1 MLAVVVGVA
10 SERRWPERTSN
21 VAHRTLVLVVYTVL
35 PVVIFFNLAR
45 ASFTQDEE
53 FGLGLVYVAIAVT
66 AVFAIYGSKKLGVS
80 PRARGSI
87 LTSSVMGNTGY
98 LGLPLTAA
106 LLGFSRIPEAVLY
119 DTVVTTPLLFLGA
132 FGVGAVFGDTAGETA
147 GQRVKAFFT
156 RNPPLYAAIAGL
168 LAPAS
173 LAPDIAVDISR
184 VLIVALLPI
193 GFFAVGAALAEEQ
206 IETAGRARDPDSTP
220 RSIGLILISKL
231 IVMPLVLWAISL
243 PLLDLPDTYLLLAAM
258 PCGINA
264 LIVAHLYGLDHR
276 LTAKAVT
283 WTTGIVL
290 VVALAALAII

>member
-21 VAHRTLVLVVYTVL
+21 IAHRTLVLVVYTVL
-35 PVVIFFNLAR
+35 PIVIFFNLAR
-45 ASFTQDEE
+45 ASFTRNEE

-80 PRARGSI
+80 PPARGSI

-106 LLGFSRIPEAVLY
+106 LLGFSQIPEAVLY

-132 FGVGAVFGDTAGETA
+132 FGVGAIFGDTAGETV
-147 GQRVKAFFT
+147 GDRVKAFFT

-206 IETAGRARDPDSTP
+206 SEGSAESDPDTTTA
-220 RSIGLILISKL
+220 SIGLILVSKL

-283 WTTGIVL
+283 WATAIVL
-290 VVALAALAII
+290 VIALAALAII

>member
-1 MLAVVVGVA
+1 VLAVVVGVA

-21 VAHRTLVLVVYTVL
+21 IAHRTLVVVVYTVL
-35 PVVIFFNLAR
+35 PIVIFFNLAR
-45 ASFTQDEE
+45 ASFTRNEE

-66 AVFAIYGSKKLGVS
+66 AALAIYGSKKLGVS
-80 PRARGSI
+80 PPARGSI

-106 LLGFSRIPEAVLY
+106 LLGFSQIPEAVLY

-147 GQRVKAFFT
+147 GDRVKAFFT
-156 RNPPLYAAIAGL
+156 RNPPLYAAIAGI

-206 IETAGRARDPDSTP
+206 AESSGEADPDATAA
-220 RSIGLILISKL
+220 SIGLILVLKL

-283 WTTGIVL
+283 WATGIVL

>member
-1 MLAVVVGVA
+1 VLAVAVGVA
-10 SERRWPERTSN
+10 SERRWPERTSRI
-21 VAHRTLVLVVYTVL
+21 AHRTLVLVVYTAL

-45 ASFTQDEE
+45 ASFTRDEE
-53 FGLGLVYVAIAVT
+53 LGLGLVYVAVAITGAV
-66 AVFAIYGSKKLGVS
+66 AVVASRRLGVS
-80 PRARGSI
+80 RAARGSI

-106 LLGFSRIPEAVLY
+106 LLGFDKIPEAVLY

-132 FGVGAVFGDTAGETA
+132 FGVGAIFGDTAGETA
-147 GQRVKAFFT
+147 RERVTAFFT
-156 RNPPLYAAIAGL
+156 RNPPLYAAIAGF

-193 GFFAVGAALAEEQ
+193 GFFAVGAALAEES
-206 IETAGRARDPDSTP
+206 IDAGGEADPDSTTAA
-220 RSIGLILISKL
+220 IGLIMVSKL
-231 IVMPLVLWAISL
+231 IVMPLVLWAISI

-276 LTAKAVT
+276 LTAKAVA
-283 WTTGIVL
+283 WATGAVL
-290 VVALAALAII
+290 VVALIALALV

>member
-1 MLAVVVGVA
+1 MLAVAVGVA
-10 SERRWPERTSN
+10 AERRWPARTSEI
-21 VAHRTLVLVVYTVL
+21 ARRTLVVTVYTVL

-45 ASFTQDEE
+45 ASFTRDEE
-53 FGLGLVYVAIAVT
+53 LGLGLVYVAIAVT
-66 AVFAIYGSKKLGVS
+66 GAIAVFASKRLKVS
-80 PRARGSI
+80 RPARGSI

-106 LLGFSRIPEAVLY
+106 LLGFDQIPAAVLY

-132 FGVGAVFGDTAGETA
+132 FAVGAFYGDTAGETA
-147 GQRVKAFFT
+147 ADRIKAFFF

-168 LAPAS
+168 LAPGW
-173 LAPDIAVDISR
+173 LAPDLAVDISR

-206 IETAGRARDPDSTP
+206 LETAGSDDPDTTP
-220 RSIGLILISKL
+220 ASIGLILVSKL

-283 WTTGIVL
+283 WTTGLVL

>member
-1 MLAVVVGVA
+1 VLAVAVGVA
-10 SERRWPERTSN
+10 SERRWPERTSKI
-21 VAHRTLVLVVYTVL
+21 AHRTLVLTVYTVL

-45 ASFTQDEE
+45 ASFTSDEE
-53 FGLGLVYVAIAVT
+53 LGLGLVYVAVALTGALAVI
-66 AVFAIYGSKKLGVS
+66 VSKRLKVS
-80 PRARGSI
+80 RAARGSI

-106 LLGFSRIPEAVLY
+106 LLGFDQIPAAVLY

-132 FGVGAVFGDTAGETA
+132 FGVGAIFGDTAGETA
-147 GQRVKAFFT
+147 TERIKAFFL

-168 LAPAS
+168 LAPGW
-173 LAPDIAVDISR
+173 LAPDLAVDISR

-193 GFFAVGAALAEEQ
+193 GFFAVGAALAEESADA
-206 IETAGRARDPDSTP
+206 AGKIDPDSTP
-220 RSIGLILISKL
+220 ASIGLILVLKL

-258 PCGINA
+258 PFGIIA

-276 LTAKAVT
+276 LTAKAVA
-283 WTTGIVL
+283 WTTGAVL
-290 VVALAALAII
+290 AVALTALAII

>member
-10 SERRWPERTSN
+10 SERRWPERTSGI
-21 VAHRTLVLVVYTVL
+21 ARRTLVLVVYTVL
-35 PVVIFFNLAR
+35 PIVIFFNLAR
-45 ASFTQDEE
+45 ASFTRNEE
-53 FGLGLVYVAIAVT
+53 LGLVLVYVAIAVT
-66 AVFAIYGSKKLGVS
+66 AALAIFASGRLGVS
-80 PRARGSI
+80 RPARGSI

-106 LLGFSRIPEAVLY
+106 LLGFEQIPEAVLY

-132 FGVGAVFGDTAGETA
+132 FAVGAIFGDTAGETA

-168 LAPAS
+168 IAPAS
-173 LAPDIAVDISR
+173 LAPNIAVDISR

-193 GFFAVGAALAEEQ
+193 GFFAVGTALAEEQ
-206 IETAGRARDPDSTP
+206 IETAGHAQDPDTTP
-220 RSIGLILISKL
+220 RSIGLILILKL
-231 IVMPLVLWAISL
+231 IAMPFVLWAISL

-276 LTAKAVT
+276 LTAKAVA
-283 WTTGIVL
+283 WATGVVL
-290 VVALAALAII
+290 VVALAALAVL

>member
-1 MLAVVVGVA
+1 M
-10 SERRWPERTSN
+10 
-21 VAHRTLVLVVYTVL
+21 LVVYTVL
-35 PVVIFFNLAR
+35 PIVIFFNLAR
-45 ASFTQDEE
+45 ASFTRNEE
-53 FGLGLVYVAIAVT
+53 LGLVLVYVAIAVT
-66 AVFAIYGSKKLGVS
+66 AALAVFAGKRLGVS
-80 PRARGSI
+80 RPARGSI

-106 LLGFSRIPEAVLY
+106 LLGFEQIPEAVLY

-132 FGVGAVFGDTAGETA
+132 FAVGAIFGDTAGETA
-147 GQRVKAFFT
+147 TDRVKAFFT

-193 GFFAVGAALAEEQ
+193 GFFAVGAALAEEE
-206 IETAGRARDPDSTP
+206 IETAGTEDPDATP
-220 RSIGLILISKL
+220 ASIGMILVLKL

-264 LIVAHLYGLDHR
+264 LIVAHLYGLDHQ
-276 LTAKAVT
+276 LTAKAVA
-283 WTTGIVL
+283 WTTGVVL
-290 VVALAALAII
+290 TAALVALAVI

>member
-1 MLAVVVGVA
+1 MLAVAVGVA
-10 SERRWPERTSN
+10 SERRWPERTSKI
-21 VAHRTLVLVVYTVL
+21 AHRTLVLTVYTVL

-45 ASFTQDEE
+45 ASFTSDEE
-53 FGLGLVYVAIAVT
+53 LGLGLVYVAVAITGALAVIA
-66 AVFAIYGSKKLGVS
+66 SKRLKVS
-80 PRARGSI
+80 RAARGSI

-106 LLGFSRIPEAVLY
+106 LLGFDQIPAAVLF

-132 FGVGAVFGDTAGETA
+132 FGVGAIFGDTAGETA
-147 GQRVKAFFT
+147 TERIKAFFL

-168 LAPAS
+168 LAPGW
-173 LAPDIAVDISR
+173 LAPDLAVDISR

-193 GFFAVGAALAEEQ
+193 GFFAVGAALAEESADA
-206 IETAGRARDPDSTP
+206 EGEPDPDSTP
-220 RSIGLILISKL
+220 ASIGLILVLKL

-276 LTAKAVT
+276 LTAKAVAWAT
-283 WTTGIVL
+283 ALVL

>member
-10 SERRWPERTSN
+10 SERRWPERTSSI
-21 VAHRTLVLVVYTVL
+21 AHRTLVVVVYTVL
-35 PVVIFFNLAR
+35 PIVIFFNLAR
-45 ASFTQDEE
+45 ASFTRNEE

-66 AVFAIYGSKKLGVS
+66 AALAIYGSKKLGVS
-80 PRARGSI
+80 PPARGSI

-106 LLGFSRIPEAVLY
+106 LLGFSQIPEAVLY

-147 GQRVKAFFT
+147 GDRVKAFFT
-156 RNPPLYAAIAGL
+156 RNPPLYAAIAGI

-206 IETAGRARDPDSTP
+206 AESSGEVDPDATAA
-220 RSIGLILISKL
+220 SIGLILVLKL

-283 WTTGIVL
+283 WATGIVL
-290 VVALAALAII
+290 VVALVALAII

>member
-1 MLAVVVGVA
+1 VLAVVVGVA

-21 VAHRTLVLVVYTVL
+21 IAHRTLVVVVYTVL
-35 PVVIFFNLAR
+35 PIVIFFNLAR
-45 ASFTQDEE
+45 ASFTRNEE

-66 AVFAIYGSKKLGVS
+66 AALAIYGSKKLGVS
-80 PRARGSI
+80 PPARGSI

-106 LLGFSRIPEAVLY
+106 LLGFSQIPEAVLY

-147 GQRVKAFFT
+147 GDRVKAFFT
-156 RNPPLYAAIAGL
+156 RNPPLYAAIAGI

-206 IETAGRARDPDSTP
+206 AESSGEVDPDATAA
-220 RSIGLILISKL
+220 SIGLTLVLKL

-283 WTTGIVL
+283 WATGIVL

>member
-21 VAHRTLVLVVYTVL
+21 IAHRTLVLVVYTVL
-35 PVVIFFNLAR
+35 PIVIFFNLAR
-45 ASFTQDEE
+45 ASFTRNEE
-53 FGLGLVYVAIAVT
+53 FGLGLVYVAVAIT
-66 AVFAIYGSKKLGVS
+66 AALAIYGSKKLGVS
-80 PRARGSI
+80 PPARGSI

-106 LLGFSRIPEAVLY
+106 LLGFSQIPEAVLY

-147 GQRVKAFFT
+147 GERVKAFFT

-206 IETAGRARDPDSTP
+206 AETSGSPDPDATVS
-220 RSIGLILISKL
+220 SIGLILILKL

-283 WTTGIVL
+283 WATGVVL

>member
-10 SERRWPERTSN
+10 SERRWPERTSSI
-21 VAHRTLVLVVYTVL
+21 AHRTLVVVVYTVL
-35 PVVIFFNLAR
+35 PIVIFFNLAR
-45 ASFTQDEE
+45 ASFTRNEE

-66 AVFAIYGSKKLGVS
+66 AALAIYGSKKLGVS
-80 PRARGSI
+80 PPARGSI

-106 LLGFSRIPEAVLY
+106 LLGFSQIPEAVLY

-147 GQRVKAFFT
+147 GDRVKAFFT
-156 RNPPLYAAIAGL
+156 RNPPLYAAIAGI

-206 IETAGRARDPDSTP
+206 AESSGEVDPDATAA
-220 RSIGLILISKL
+220 SIGLILVLKL

-283 WTTGIVL
+283 WATGIVL

>member
-1 MLAVVVGVA
+1 VLAVVVGVA
-10 SERRWPERTSN
+10 SERRWPARTSEI
-21 VAHRTLVLVVYTVL
+21 ARRTLVLTVYTVL

-45 ASFTQDEE
+45 ASFTRDEE
-53 FGLGLVYVAIAVT
+53 LGLGLVYVAVAITGTLAVIT
-66 AVFAIYGSKKLGVS
+66 SKRLNVS
-80 PRARGSI
+80 RPARGSI

-106 LLGFSRIPEAVLY
+106 LLGFEQIPAAVLY

-132 FGVGAVFGDTAGETA
+132 FGVGAVFGDTAGETV
-147 GQRVKAFFT
+147 GERLKVFFT

-206 IETAGRARDPDSTP
+206 LETAGADDPDSTP
-220 RSIGLILISKL
+220 ASIGLILISKL

-283 WTTGIVL
+283 WTTAIVL
-290 VVALAALAII
+290 VVALTALALL

>member
-1 MLAVVVGVA
+1 VLAVVVGVA
-10 SERRWPERTSN
+10 SERRWPERTSSI
-21 VAHRTLVLVVYTVL
+21 AHRTLVVVVYTVL
-35 PVVIFFNLAR
+35 PIVIFFNLAR
-45 ASFTQDEE
+45 ASFTRNEE

-66 AVFAIYGSKKLGVS
+66 AALAIYGSKKLGVS
-80 PRARGSI
+80 PPARGSI

-106 LLGFSRIPEAVLY
+106 LLGFSQIPEAVLY

-147 GQRVKAFFT
+147 GDRVKAFFT
-156 RNPPLYAAIAGL
+156 RNPPLYAAIAGI

-206 IETAGRARDPDSTP
+206 AESSGEVDPDATAA
-220 RSIGLILISKL
+220 SIGLILVLKL

-283 WTTGIVL
+283 WATGIVL

>member
-21 VAHRTLVLVVYTVL
+21 IAHRTLVVVVYTVL
-35 PVVIFFNLAR
+35 PIVIFFNLAR
-45 ASFTQDEE
+45 ASFTRNEE

-66 AVFAIYGSKKLGVS
+66 AALAIYGSKKLGVS
-80 PRARGSI
+80 PPARGSI

-106 LLGFSRIPEAVLY
+106 LLGFSQIPEAVLY

-147 GQRVKAFFT
+147 GDRVKAFFT
-156 RNPPLYAAIAGL
+156 RNPPLYAAIAGI

-206 IETAGRARDPDSTP
+206 AESSGEVDPDATAA
-220 RSIGLILISKL
+220 SIGLTLVLKL

-283 WTTGIVL
+283 WATGIVL

>member
-1 MLAVVVGVA
+1 VLAVVVGVA
-10 SERRWPERTSN
+10 SERRWPARTSEI
-21 VAHRTLVLVVYTVL
+21 ARRTLVLTVYTVL

-45 ASFTQDEE
+45 ASFTRDEE
-53 FGLGLVYVAIAVT
+53 LGLGLVYVAVAITGTLAVIT
-66 AVFAIYGSKKLGVS
+66 SKRLNVS
-80 PRARGSI
+80 RPARGSI

-106 LLGFSRIPEAVLY
+106 LLGFEQIPAAVLY

-132 FGVGAVFGDTAGETA
+132 FGVGAVFGDTAGETV
-147 GQRVKAFFT
+147 GERLKVFFT

-206 IETAGRARDPDSTP
+206 LETAGADDPDSTP
-220 RSIGLILISKL
+220 ASIGLILISKL

-283 WTTGIVL
+283 WTTAIVL
-290 VVALAALAII
+290 VVALTALAFI

>member
-1 MLAVVVGVA
+1 V
-10 SERRWPERTSN
+10 
-21 VAHRTLVLVVYTVL
+21 VVYTVL
-35 PVVIFFNLAR
+35 PIVIFFNLAR
-45 ASFTQDEE
+45 ASFTRNEE

-66 AVFAIYGSKKLGVS
+66 AALAIYGSKKLGVS
-80 PRARGSI
+80 PPARGSI

-106 LLGFSRIPEAVLY
+106 LLGFSQIPEAVLY

-147 GQRVKAFFT
+147 GDRVKAFFT
-156 RNPPLYAAIAGL
+156 RNPPLYAAIAGI

-206 IETAGRARDPDSTP
+206 AESSGEVDPDATAA
-220 RSIGLILISKL
+220 SIGLILVLKL

-283 WTTGIVL
+283 WATGIVL